1 MTIETLTSL
10 KFSFFIFGFLVFI
23 ILESF
28 FPNRVWRTKRYKRL
42 TFHVVFALFNT
53 LIMRLPVLFFL
64 MPILFIV
71 TESEYGLLN
80 TVTSVSTFK
89 FILSLIVLDIAM
101 YWWHRFN
108 HTNPFLWK
116 FHYVHHVDTHMDTG
130 TSLRFHIGELILST
144 LYKGLIILIFGISI
158 SEFLFYEILLVLCVQ
173 FHHSNIKLHDNVDKV
188 LSKIIVTPKYHTNH
202 HTRAIE
208 SREANY
214 ASILTVW
221 DRIFITYKDATNDD
235 RETMGVEN
243 RDMELK
249 LIANLYHPFN
259 KGVDSR

>member
-10 KFSFFIFGFLVFI
+10 KFSFFIFGFLVFL

-173 FHHSNIKLHDNVDKV
+173 FHHSNLKLHDNVDKV
-188 LSKIIVTPKYHTNH
+188 LSNKRYKKDIIDHKRINIIIKNIKRKSKQKNIDPKITEQIWKAMIKAYIQYEYRN
-202 HTRAIE
+202 
-208 SREANY
+208 
-214 ASILTVW
+214 
-221 DRIFITYKDATNDD
+221 FK
-235 RETMGVEN
+235 
-243 RDMELK
+243 K
-249 LIANLYHPFN
+249 
-259 KGVDSR
+259 